1 MILQT
6 IEWLTTGAVKFID
19 QTKLP
24 KEKTFIICKTK
35 EEVFGAIK
43 CLSVRGAP
51 AIGIAGAY
59 GVCVDIL
66 SQTNKDI
73 IFLKKQLIHVA
84 KYLKTSRPTAVNLF
98 WALDRMIKVSNNFS
112 GTDSDI
118 YLTSMVNEAK
128 LIHEEDK
135 KMCEDIGRH
144 GSLLIKNNMNIL
156 THCNAGSLATGGQGT
171 ALSVFYQALKEK
183 RKFSVYADETR
194 PLLQGS
200 RLTAF
205 ELLEAGIDVTVICD
219 NMAGFL
225 MKKGKIDMVITGADR
240 IALNGDSANKI
251 GTYSIAK
258 LAKQFN
264 IPFYIAAPSS
274 TFDHNALSEEDIPIE
289 FRDGNEI
296 INGFNTQTGPLTVKV
311 FNPAFDV
318 TEGDLIEGFITEK
331 GLIKKPFLLNISKFL
346 S

>member
-6 IEWLTTGAVKFID
+6 VEWIEPGFVRFID

-24 KEKTFIICKTK
+24 QEKTFITCKTK
-35 EEVFGAIK
+35 EEVFAAIK
-43 CLSVRGAP
+43 RLSVRGAP

-66 SQTNKDI
+66 SKKNLSITS
-73 IFLKKQLIHVA
+73 LKQELIQVA
-84 KYLKTSRPTAVNLF
+84 EYLKTSRPTAVNLF
-98 WALDRMIKVSNNFS
+98 WALDRMIEVSNNFS
-112 GTDSDI
+112 GTDLSS
-118 YLTSMVNEAK
+118 YLICIVNEAK
-128 LIHEEDK
+128 SIHEEDK
-135 KMCEDIGRH
+135 TMCANIGQN
-144 GSLLIKNNMNIL
+144 GSILIKNNMRIL

-171 ALSVFYQALKEK
+171 ALSVFYEALKENK
-183 RKFSVYADETR
+183 KFSVYADETR

-225 MKKGKIDMVITGADR
+225 MKKGKIDMIITGADR

-274 TFDHNALSEEDIPIE
+274 TFDHNAQSEKDIPIE
-289 FRDGNEI
+289 ERDGNEI
-296 INGFNTQTGPLTVKV
+296 INGFNTQTGPLKVKV

-318 TEGDLIEGFITEK
+318 TEGELIKGFITEK
-331 GLIKKPFLLNISKFL
+331 GLIKKPFSKTISKFL